1 MKVATGEFI
10 DDCDWESICHIFANP
25 SRPQL
30 IIEDEEY
37 KALTDKIDPSC
48 APIDDT
54 ALREYMLQIFSIP
67 STDPEAKISLLKK
80 LTQLTESSW
89 PLKTVSG
96 LTLTV
101 EPRDIMN
108 SMVKCKLHIDN
119 VTWKCTKHSV
129 QILRS
134 CND

>member
-1 MKVATGEFI
+1 MATGKFT
-10 DDCDWESICHIFANP
+10 DDNDCESICHIFASP

-37 KALTDKIDPSC
+37 EELTDKIDPAC

-54 ALREYMLQIFSIP
+54 ALREFKLQIFSTP
-67 STDPEAKISLLKK
+67 STDPEAKISSLKK

-96 LTLTV
+96 LILTV
-101 EPRDIMN
+101 EPRDMLKSKVN
-108 SMVKCKLHIDN
+108 CHLHIVDA
-119 VTWKCTKHSV
+119 TE
-129 QILRS
+129 S
-134 CND
+134 CRKLSMLQPQS